1 MEAFE
6 EETGK
11 YKEIQKNKIKRVKQ
25 MNKTVE
31 DLKME
36 IEEIKKTQT
45 EGILETEN
53 LGKEQ
58 SNRYKHH

>member
-1 MEAFE
+1 
-6 EETGK
+6 
-11 YKEIQKNKIKRVKQ
+11 

-45 EGILETEN
+45 EGILEIEQTQAKPTE
-53 LGKEQ
+53 
-58 SNRYKHH
+58 YKRWKRESQTYKIQ